1 MVTAPSG
8 EARIMWKNQSVV
20 LLNGLDDP
28 NGLAGLEVE
37 IGGHG
42 IDRRVLTAKD
52 LPSARFGV
60 PESGTIQVA
69 VGLRRDGRVV
79 AEGRATWDLD
89 ADVEWWAEVRR
100 APYPLGAV
108 ADNIT
113 GPNPIS
119 CNWFWCHSVWR
130 FEIDMDSYRV
140 EKRAI
145 REIMLEDEDAEIDP
159 VPGVGGAGK
168 GDVEI
173 DRLSAI
179 IGQFND
185 LFGGIDWQHADRVS
199 QMITETIP
207 AKVAQDTAFKNARE
221 NSDRENARIEHDR
234 ALARV
239 MTSIMKDDTELFKQ
253 FVDNTD
259 FKRWLGDTVF
269 RLAYAQAGSAPE
281 PETL

>member
-185 LFGGIDWQHADRVS
+185 LFGGIDWQDADRVS

>member
-1 MVTAPSG
+1 M
-8 EARIMWKNQSVV
+8 
-20 LLNGLDDP
+20 
-28 NGLAGLEVE
+28 
-37 IGGHG
+37 
-42 IDRRVLTAKD
+42 LTAKD

-69 VGLRRDGRVV
+69 VRLRRDGRVV
-79 AEGRATWDLD
+79 AEGRATWDLE

-239 MTSIMKDDTELFKQ
+239 MTSIMKDDTELFRQ